1 MRRRSELLL
10 VATAYAGF
18 AASGVP
24 TGMLGV
30 AWPSIGET
38 FSLPLD
44 ALGLLLV
51 TEMVGNLLISFC
63 GGSLISRIGVGRVLL
78 LSVLARGLGALGY
91 GLLPTWWLMVVMGV
105 IAGAGGGALGVGLN
119 TYFATKHSPAKMN
132 WLHASYGLGA
142 ALGPALMRSVLG
154 AGGSWRW
161 SYVIAGLVLGLLAIC
176 FALTLDRWR
185 LAARTSGGT
194 PTSPIAR
201 ASGLDTLKLPLAW
214 AGIAI
219 IFCFAG
225 TEVTAG
231 QWAYSLFTKARSI
244 DPDTA
249 GAWVSAYWMGSTVGR
264 VFFGFIATRFAVKQ
278 LLRVAMLGAICS
290 AALIWVNAV
299 GLLSFLGLATLA
311 FMLAPIFPLITSTTP
326 GRVGAEHGANAIG
339 FQVAAAS
346 LGATFL
352 PSLAG
357 VLAERIGLE
366 VIGPFLLVAAAVM
379 FLLHEVVARSKT

>member
-142 ALGPALMRSVLG
+142 ALGPVLMRGVLG

-161 SYVIAGLVLGLLAIC
+161 GYVIAGLVLELLAIC
-176 FALTLDRWR
+176 FALTLDRWQ
-185 LAARTSGGT
+185 LAARMSELDSADEIVLFCKSGT
-194 PTSPIAR
+194 RSAR
-201 ASGLDTLKLPLAW
+201 ALELLASAGFRKMKNLKGGINAW
-214 AGIAI
+214 AR
-219 IFCFAG
+219 
-225 TEVTAG
+225 EVDH
-231 QWAYSLFTKARSI
+231 SL
-244 DPDTA
+244 
-249 GAWVSAYWMGSTVGR
+249 
-264 VFFGFIATRFAVKQ
+264 
-278 LLRVAMLGAICS
+278 
-290 AALIWVNAV
+290 
-299 GLLSFLGLATLA
+299 
-311 FMLAPIFPLITSTTP
+311 PIY
-326 GRVGAEHGANAIG
+326 
-339 FQVAAAS
+339 
-346 LGATFL
+346 
-352 PSLAG
+352 
-357 VLAERIGLE
+357 
-366 VIGPFLLVAAAVM
+366 
-379 FLLHEVVARSKT
+379 

>member
-1 MRRRSELLL
+1 VKRRSELLL
-10 VATAYAGF
+10 VAVAYAGF
-18 AASGVP
+18 VASGVP

-30 AWPSIGET
+30 VWPSIGET

-51 TEMVGNLLISFC
+51 TEMIGNLLISFF
-63 GGSLISRIGVGRVLL
+63 GGPLISKIGVGRVLL
-78 LSVLARGLGALGY
+78 LSALARGLGAWGY
-91 GLLPTWWLMVVMGV
+91 SLSPAWWLMVVMGV
-105 IAGAGGGALGVGLN
+105 VAGTGGGALGVGLN
-119 TYFATKHSPAKMN
+119 TYFATNHSPAKMN

-142 ALGPALMRSVLG
+142 ALGPVVMQGVLG
-154 AGGSWRW
+154 VGGSWRW
-161 SYVIAGLVLGLLAIC
+161 GYAVTGLVLGLLAIC
-176 FALTLDRWR
+176 FALTLGRWR
-185 LAARTSGGT
+185 PTARTSGET
-194 PTSPIAR
+194 PASSAAG

-244 DPDTA
+244 DPDMA
-249 GAWVSAYWMGSTVGR
+249 GAWVSIYWMGSTVGR
-264 VFFGFIATRFAVKQ
+264 VFFGLIATRFAVKR
-278 LLRVAMLGAICS
+278 LLRVVMFGAICS
-290 AALIWVNAV
+290 AALIWGNVANMI
-299 GLLSFLGLATLA
+299 SFLGLAMLA
-311 FMLAPIFPLITSTTP
+311 FMLAPIFPLITSATP
-326 GRVGAEHGANAIG
+326 ERVGPEHGANTIG

-352 PSLAG
+352 PALAG
-357 VLAERIGLE
+357 VLAENVGLE

-379 FLLHEVVARSKT
+379 FLLHEVVAWCRT

>member
-1 MRRRSELLL
+1 MKRRSELLL
-10 VATAYAGF
+10 VAIAYAGF
-18 AASGVP
+18 VASGMP

-38 FSLPLD
+38 FTLPLD

-63 GGSLISRIGVGRVLL
+63 GGPLISRIGVGWVLL
-78 LSVLARGLGALGY
+78 LSALARCLGALGY
-91 GLLPTWWLMVVMGV
+91 GLAPTWWLMVATGV
-105 IAGAGGGALGVGLN
+105 VAGIGGGALGVGLN
-119 TYFATKHSPAKMN
+119 TYFATNHSPAKMN

-142 ALGPALMRSVLG
+142 ALGPVVMRGALG
-154 AGGSWRW
+154 AEGSWRW
-161 SYVIAGLVLGLLAIC
+161 GYAIAGLVLGLLAIC
-176 FALTLDRWR
+176 FVLTLDRWR
-185 LAARTSGGT
+185 LVSEET
-194 PTSPIAR
+194 PTSPVAG
-201 ASGLDTLKLPLAW
+201 ASGIDTLKLPLAW

-231 QWAYSLFTKARSI
+231 QWSYSLFTKARSI

-249 GAWVSAYWMGSTVGR
+249 AAWASVYWIGSMVGR
-264 VFFGFIATRFAVKQ
+264 VFFGFVAARFEVKR
-278 LLRVAMLGAICS
+278 LLRVAILGAICS
-290 AALIWVNAV
+290 AALIWVNVAD
-299 GLLSFLGLATLA
+299 LLSFLGLAMLA

-326 GRVGAEHGANAIG
+326 ERVGPEHGANAIG

-352 PSLAG
+352 PALAG
-357 VLAERIGLE
+357 VLAEDVGLE
-366 VIGPFLLVAAAVM
+366 VIGPFLLVAAAVT
-379 FLLHEVVARSKT
+379 FLLHEVIARCRT